1 MTKYA
6 LFLAVGILSLLVA
19 GCDRNDR
26 STIFGKRDRDKV
38 VETAFPE
45 NVYFGDT
52 HLHTSNSSD
61 AFAFGV
67 RLGPEEAL
75 RFASGEEVTA
85 TMGLKAKLSR
95 PLDFLVIA
103 DHSDGLAAL
112 KAIHDAPRFMLR
124 DPLLERWHDELQ
136 KGPEASAR
144 VARELIDRF
153 SQRTLPAAM
162 MDPKANAERTR
173 DVWSNH
179 VSIVERYNNPGKF
192 TAFMGFEYTLT
203 PKGDNLHRVVI
214 LRDGK
219 DKADKVLPY
228 SSLIGTSADML
239 WDYMDGYEKA
249 TGGRMLAI
257 PHNSN
262 LSNGLMFQLTMPD
275 GGPMTAE
282 YARRRSTREPIAEA
296 TQIKGDSESHPFL
309 SPNDEFAGYGI
320 AGWDIGNLDNS
331 AKKTDDMLP
340 GDYVREALKR
350 GLLIEQQTG
359 VNPYKLG
366 MIGSTD
372 SHTGLATGDEDSF
385 FGKFSVNEPGAT
397 RASSPQTLGNQQ
409 AQRFGWHYLA
419 GGYAAVWATANTR
432 AAIFDAMMR
441 REVYATT
448 GPRMVVRFFGG
459 WDFADADLKGNL
471 VKAGYARGVP
481 MGGDLK
487 PGSGAPRFMLSAL
500 KDPMGANLDRVQIVK
515 GWVDGSGKLQEKVF
529 DVAWSDAD
537 SRKIGADG
545 KLPPVGDTVDVAK
558 ASYTNSIGD
567 PELRTVW
574 ADPEFDSRVRAFYY
588 LRVLE
593 IPTPRWVLYDALRY
607 GAKLLPDTQLKAQE
621 RAYSSPIWYNRGKG

>member
-1 MTKYA
+1 MNKYTLFA
-6 LFLAVGILSLLVA
+6 LGSLSLLLA
-19 GCDRNDR
+19 GCDRTDTT
-26 STIFGKRDRDKV
+26 SLFGGREKQKV
-38 VETAFPE
+38 AEAAYPE
-45 NVYFGDT
+45 QVYFGDT
-52 HLHTSNSSD
+52 HLHTANSSD

-85 TMGLKAKLSR
+85 TMGMKAKLSR

-112 KAIHDAPRFMLR
+112 KAIHDGPRFMLR

-136 KGPEASAR
+136 KGPEASAQ
-144 VARELIDRF
+144 VAREVIDRF
-153 SQRTLPAAM
+153 AQRNLPKAL
-162 MDPKANAERTR
+162 MDPEANAERTA
-173 DVWSNH
+173 DVWTDH
-179 VSIVERYNNPGKF
+179 TAIVERYNNPGKF

-203 PKGDNLHRVVI
+203 PNGDNLHRVVI

-228 SSLIGTSADML
+228 SSLIGSSADML
-239 WDYMDGYEKA
+239 WDYMDGYEKI
-249 TGGRMLAI
+249 TGGKMLAI

-262 LSNGLMFQLTMPD
+262 LSNGLMFQLTLPN
-275 GGPMTAE
+275 GRPMTAK
-282 YARRRSTREPIAEA
+282 YARRRSAREPIAEA

-331 AKKTDDMLP
+331 VKKTNEMLA

-350 GLLIEQQTG
+350 GMLIEQQTG

-372 SHTGLATGDEDSF
+372 SHTGMATGDENNF
-385 FGKFSVNEPGAT
+385 FGKFSVNEPGAQ
-397 RASSPQTLGNQQ
+397 RASRPQTLGTQR
-409 AQRFGWHYLA
+409 AERFGWNYLA

-432 AAIFDAMMR
+432 EAIFDAMMR

-459 WDFADADLKGNL
+459 WDFSDADLKGNL
-471 VKAGYARGVP
+471 AKAGYARGVP
-481 MGGDLK
+481 MGSDLK
-487 PGSGAPRFMLSAL
+487 GGNGSPKFMLSAL

-529 DVAWSDAD
+529 DVVWGDAD
-537 SRKIGADG
+537 KRRKSADG
-545 KLPPVGDTVDVAK
+545 KIPSVGDTVDIAK
-558 ASYTNSIGD
+558 ASYSNSIGD
-567 PELRTVW
+567 PELLTVW
-574 ADPEFDSRVRAFYY
+574 TDPEFDPKIRAFYY
-588 LRVLE
+588 VRVLE

-621 RAYSSPIWYNRGKG
+621 RAYSSPIWYNPKSS